1 MFQKDWTT
9 CSKYVNHSELN
20 SQHILGIPMQR
31 FNEHE
36 NRHYPNESDTQMSS
50 ENYEES
56 GYNFN
61 LDLLTS
67 CTKCVFHILGD
78 VD

>member
-1 MFQKDWTT
+1 
-9 CSKYVNHSELN
+9 
-20 SQHILGIPMQR
+20 
-31 FNEHE
+31 
-36 NRHYPNESDTQMSS
+36 MSS

-56 GYNFN
+56 GYSFN

-67 CTKCVFHILGD
+67 CNKCVFHILGD